1 MSEETTDP
9 MSVPQRQAIQKA
21 WDLLTEHFDG
31 VLLVADWELIEKD
44 EDGKN
49 QDAREGYWH
58 GGSMRAIGLAR
69 FAERRIMDS
78 GRKTSEPDEPGF

>member
-1 MSEETTDP
+1 MTDA
-9 MSVPQRQAIQKA
+9 QRQAICKA
-21 WDLLTEHFDG
+21 WDILTEHFDG
-31 VLLVADWELIEKD
+31 VLLVADWETNEID
-44 EDGKN
+44 EHGRA

-78 GRKTSEPDEPGF
+78 GRRFQEPEEL